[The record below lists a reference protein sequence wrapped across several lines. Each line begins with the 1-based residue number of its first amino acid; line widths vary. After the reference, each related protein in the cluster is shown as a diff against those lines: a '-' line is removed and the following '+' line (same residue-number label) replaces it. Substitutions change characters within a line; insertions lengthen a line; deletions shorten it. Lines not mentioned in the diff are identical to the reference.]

1 MQKRSRPNVGLRDE
15 QPDCRNVLEHDFWI
29 YPRSFQYAAKKLVEA
44 FQSDPF
50 PLMDF
55 AAYPV
60 VFVYRH
66 ALELNMKALVLG
78 EGGNFL
84 TIRPDPLTIHKT
96 HSVCW
101 LAQFVCQIVT
111 ALGWQDEFRCKGIEN
126 LVEFKAFVEGMSHI
140 MNWEITIDKG
150 AVTQTNFSN
159 YQPTRMAQVPPKI
172 DVKFLQTT
180 YNPTGLGEPALPPAV
195 PAIANAILMT

>member
-1 MQKRSRPNVGLRDE
+1 
-15 QPDCRNVLEHDFWI
+15 
-29 YPRSFQYAAKKLVEA
+29 
-44 FQSDPF
+44 
-50 PLMDF
+50 MDF

-126 LVEFKAFVEGMSHI
+126 LVEFKAFVEGMSSVDPGSYVFSLPEDRDAEGPFSVPDFAQK
-140 MNWEITIDKG
+140 MDALLDLLDLTAEAL
-150 AVTQTNFSN
+150 AVELDVRSEVAEAEWQEGD
-159 YQPTRMAQVPPKI
+159 VEPPI
-172 DVKFLQTT
+172 Q
-180 YNPTGLGEPALPPAV
+180 
-195 PAIANAILMT
+195 